1 MRKIIVSEF
10 VSLDGMMS
18 DPGDTMKWVTDNFSV
33 KEGAY
38 ESDLYDRIG
47 TLMLGRTTY
56 DIWAA
61 YWPDALAKG
70 EPPEDADMARKI
82 DRASK
87 ILVSSKDRVS
97 YWGSGKTSQLKQI
110 NRDEILELKKQPG
123 KDIAV
128 IGSATIVQQLTALGL
143 VDEYHLLLHPLTMGK
158 GKPLFKSEGTPLQLE
173 LMETRDF
180 GNGVVLH
187 KYQRAAQ

>member
-18 DPGDTMKWVTDNFSV
+18 DPGDTMKWVTDNFSA

-61 YWPDALAKG
+61 YWPNALTKP
-70 EPPEDADMARKI
+70 EPKEEVEMARKI

-87 ILVSSKDRVS
+87 ILVSSKGGLS
-97 YWGSGKTSQLKQI
+97 YWGSGKTTQLKEI

-128 IGSATIVQQLTALGL
+128 IGSAAIVQQLTALDL
-143 VDEYHLLLHPLTMGK
+143 VDEFHLVFHPLIMGK
-158 GKPLFKSEGTPLQLE
+158 GKPLFKGDGAPLQLE
-173 LMETRDF
+173 LAETRDF

-187 KYQRAAQ
+187 KYQRAGS